1 MTEGRRFES
10 CRRHHV
16 KARSETWAFVVGES
30 ASPATSTGSARR
42 EVLAHEVLAHEVLAP
57 SSTNTVLSRGA
68 SAPDAAG
75 SGTI

>member
-1 MTEGRRFES
+1 MTEDRRFES

-30 ASPATSTGSARR
+30 ASPATSTGSVRR
-42 EVLAHEVLAHEVLAP
+42 DVLAHEVLAP